1 MNIKTNLYVKSEAI
15 ARDKLA
21 LLEPGKFYC
30 VYFFFDEKGRN
41 GLDIAMPKVRAED
54 GNFINILFKFD
65 SINLNGNPWEL
76 WRKNKKN
83 QLTRIKR

>member
-1 MNIKTNLYVKSEAI
+1 MNIKTSLYVKSEAI
-15 ARDKLA
+15 SRDKLA

-30 VYFFFDEKGRN
+30 VHFFFDEKGRN

>member
-1 MNIKTNLYVKSEAI
+1 MNIRTNLFVKSEAI
-15 ARDKLA
+15 SRNRLT

>member
-1 MNIKTNLYVKSEAI
+1 MNIRTNLYVKSEAI
-15 ARDKLA
+15 SRDKLA